1 MNKEKRL
8 GFVGVILNDRE
19 KCAPQVN
26 KILSEFGD
34 LIVGRMGMPYPEK
47 KCWVITV
54 IVNATTDE
62 FGALT
67 GKLGRLEGVIAKS
80 ALAPAES

>member
-1 MNKEKRL
+1 MSTQKRL
-8 GFVGVILNDRE
+8 GFVGIILGDRE

-26 KILSEFGD
+26 KILSEYGD
-34 LIVGRMGMPYPEK
+34 LIVGRMGIPYPEK
-47 KCWVITV
+47 SCWVITV

-67 GKLGRLEGVIAKS
+67 GKLGHLEGVIAKS